1 MLPLNGA
8 ITDFAL
14 ATDAKGVFQ
23 GVMRLALVQA
33 DLGTTLHVGV
43 QQPISDE
50 ERALDAADFAQGQ
63 SKVMLAR
70 IAEASG

>member
-1 MLPLNGA
+1 MLPFSGA

-33 DLGTTLHVGV
+33 KLGTTWSCRGLV
-43 QQPISDE
+43 P
-50 ERALDAADFAQGQ
+50 L
-63 SKVMLAR
+63 L
-70 IAEASG
+70 